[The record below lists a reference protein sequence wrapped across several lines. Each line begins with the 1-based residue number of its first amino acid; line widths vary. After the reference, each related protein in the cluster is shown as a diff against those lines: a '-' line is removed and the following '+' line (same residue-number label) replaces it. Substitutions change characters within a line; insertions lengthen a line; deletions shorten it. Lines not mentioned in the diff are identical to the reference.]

1 LQIEFQQMPIPDYQ
15 TCMLDLLRLTSDGAE
30 HTLKDAVP
38 ALADI
43 FQLTNTERT
52 ELLPSGQQAVF
63 HNRVAWANTYLKK
76 AELLRSPRRGVFTIT
91 DRGKKVLAQNPPK
104 IDLKLLEQFPEF
116 LAFKAKSKTAAED
129 VLHLAPSAAIE
140 TPLESLEAAYA
151 KIRGELKA
159 ELLDRLKLEA
169 PAVFERVVIALLVK
183 MGYGGSRADAA
194 EAIGKPG
201 DEGLDGFIK
210 KDRLGLDI
218 IYVQAKRWAG
228 TVGRPDIQKF
238 AGALHGQHSTKGIF
252 ITTSDFS
259 READEYVAKIGSK
272 IVLIDGSRLAELMIE
287 FGVGVATDATYTVE
301 RIDNDFFDSV

>member
-1 LQIEFQQMPIPDYQ
+1 MAIPDYQ
-15 TCMLDLLRLTSDGAE
+15 TCMLHLLRFASDDAE
-30 HTLKDAVP
+30 HNLKDAVP

-43 FQLTNTERT
+43 FHLTDAERT

-116 LAFKAKSKTAAED
+116 LAFKAKSKTVAEGD
-129 VLHLAPSAAIE
+129 NAQPTAPAAIE
-140 TPLESLEAAYA
+140 TPLESLEVAYA

-159 ELLDRLKLEA
+159 ELLDRLKVEA
-169 PAVFERVVIALLVK
+169 PAIFERVVIALLVK

-194 EAIGKPG
+194 EAIGKSG
-201 DEGLDGFIK
+201 DEGLDGVIK
-210 KDRLGLDI
+210 EDRLGLDI
-218 IYVQAKRWAG
+218 IYGQAKRGGG
-228 TVGRPDIQKF
+228 TVGRPEIQKF
-238 AGALHGQHSTKGIF
+238 AGALHGQHATKGIF

-259 READEYVAKIGSK
+259 KDANDYVSKIGSK
-272 IVLIDGSRLAELMIE
+272 IVLIDGSRLAELMSE
-287 FGVGVATDATYTVE
+287 FGVAVATDATYTVK
-301 RIDNDFFDSV
+301 RIDNDFFESI